1 MSLDIESITSGYI
14 KDVPILHNVT
24 MKAEDGALT
33 LIIGPNGAGKSTI
46 LRTVYGYLYP
56 TDGDIHHN
64 GKSLKGYKPNQ
75 MLGEGIAFLLQG
87 HSVFPDMTVEENLSL
102 GGWLFKKDKKA
113 LQSAIEAVFDRY
125 PALKEKRGALAGA
138 LSGGQQR
145 ILEIAR
151 LTMTNPHTILI
162 DEPSVGLMPKLV
174 HSVYAEITKLKE
186 AGYTILMVDQQVR
199 LGLDIADYLY
209 VLNLGEN
216 SHHGPKE
223 QFTDTIEDVIKEWI

>member
-1 MSLDIESITSGYI
+1 MSLEIKNITSGYV
-14 KDVPILHNVT
+14 KDVPILHDLT
-24 MKAEDGALT
+24 MKAEDGTLT
-33 LIIGPNGAGKSTI
+33 LIIGPNGAGKSTV

-56 TDGDIHHN
+56 DSGDILHDDR
-64 GKSLKGYKPNQ
+64 SLKGYKPNQ
-75 MLGEGIAFLLQG
+75 MLEEGIAYLLQG

-102 GGWLFKKDKKA
+102 GGWIFKKDRKR
-113 LQSAIEAVFDRY
+113 LRSAIEAVFDRY
-125 PALKEKRGALAGA
+125 PALKEKRNALAGA

-174 HSVYAEITKLKE
+174 HSVYSEISKLKE
-186 AGYTILMVDQQVR
+186 EGYTILMVDQQVR
-199 LGLDIADYLY
+199 LGLDVADYLY
-209 VLNLGEN
+209 VLNLGKN

-223 QFTDTIEDVIKEWI
+223 QFAGAIEDVIREWI